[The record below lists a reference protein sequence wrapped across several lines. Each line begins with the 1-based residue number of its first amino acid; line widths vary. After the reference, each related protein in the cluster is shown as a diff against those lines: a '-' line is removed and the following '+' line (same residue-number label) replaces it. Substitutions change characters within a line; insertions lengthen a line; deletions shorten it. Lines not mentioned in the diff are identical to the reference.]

1 MPRSMSRYSACNR
14 NCYSMCSMDCNN
26 LRSKAIC
33 TQFRSSRA
41 SICSWS
47 KWDDMSVPGGQVA
60 AVLAVPVE
68 PVVRVAREE
77 PVVQVVVQE
86 AQAVVQ
92 EAQAV
97 VQEAQVE
104 LVEEEVREEV
114 VEEEVR
120 EEVVEERRWLR
131 WQ

>member
-47 KWDDMSVPGGQVA
+47 KWDDMPVPGGQVEA
-60 AVLAVPVE
+60 PAELVEPAVEVVVLVVPVE
-68 PVVRVAREE
+68 VVVAQVEPAVLVEEVEGVAEE
-77 PVVQVVVQE
+77 PVEGVVP
-86 AQAVVQ
+86 
-92 EAQAV
+92 
-97 VQEAQVE
+97 
-104 LVEEEVREEV
+104 EEV
-114 VEEEVR
+114 VEEWW
-120 EEVVEERRWLR
+120 WLR